1 MFEPSETDRLLIAA
15 RLALAADNADQAG
28 MLLDRVLVLEPANPM
43 ALTMRAEPLLD
54 RRAHDQALRLLDL
67 ALSAEPHFAP
77 AWYHRTRALWFT
89 GRHREGLESA
99 RYASSIQPANLLYRI
114 QQAQLAA
121 WMGYR
126 REARAV
132 LRPLRD
138 DNALNA
144 EERALVD
151 SALGEAAIA
160 AGRDAEASRYL
171 MQALQLNPDMRVTR
185 MMLGMH
191 QLRRGEFD
199 PGWANYAARE
209 GIKYLYPNGPPRL
222 PGSVWTGQELT
233 GRTIIVIDDQGHGD
247 SIQFFRYLRRL
258 RAMGASRVT
267 LLTFASLERLYR
279 QAGSDLTI
287 VSELQGEANADY
299 HCNST
304 ALLRWLG
311 VVAEPESGWTPYL
324 FAPSRSPLRLPQA
337 RGKRRGPRVGLAW
350 SGDPK
355 HTRDHLRSI
364 PAELFLTLMDVPG
377 IAFHSLQPVVR
388 PADEPALRQRRIGR
402 SVEAAADFADTAALI
417 EGLDLVVAVDTG
429 VAHLAAAMGKPVW
442 IVLHSFSDWRWLL
455 GRDDSPWYPTV
466 RLFRG
471 RADEWGDGD
480 FGWKPL
486 IGRVAAALRGF
497 VQG

>member
-15 RLALAADNADQAG
+15 RLALGADKTDEAA
-28 MLLDRVLVLEPANPM
+28 MLLDRVLALEPANPM
-43 ALTMRAEPLLD
+43 ALTMRAEPALD
-54 RRAHDQALRLLDL
+54 RRAHDQALRLLDQAL
-67 ALSAEPHFAP
+67 AAEPNFAP

-89 GRHREGLESA
+89 GRHAQGLESA
-99 RYASSIQPANLLYRI
+99 RHAASVQPGNLLYRL
-114 QQAQLAA
+114 QHAQLAA

-126 REARAV
+126 REAQDV

-138 DNALNA
+138 DKTLPAA
-144 EERALVD
+144 ERALVD

-160 AGRDAEASRYL
+160 AGRGAEASRYL
-171 MQALQLNPDMRVTR
+171 ARALRLNPDMRVTR

-191 QLRRGEFD
+191 QLRRGEF
-199 PGWANYAARE
+199 PAGWPNYAARE
-209 GIKYLYPNGPPRL
+209 GIKYLYPDGPPRL
-222 PGSVWTGQELT
+222 PGDLWTGQDLR
-233 GRTIIVIDDQGHGD
+233 GRSIVVIDDQGHGD

-258 RAMGASRVT
+258 RALGASQVT
-267 LLTFASLERLYR
+267 LLTFPGLERLYR
-279 QAGSDLTI
+279 QASADVTI
-287 VSELQGEANADY
+287 LCALPAETQADY

-311 VVAEPESGWTPYL
+311 VVPEAEPDWAPYL
-324 FAPSRSPLRLPQA
+324 FAPARSPLRLPRA
-337 RGKRRGPRVGLAW
+337 RRVKRVGLAW
-350 SGDPK
+350 SGDPA

-364 PAELFLTLMDVPG
+364 PAAVFLTLMDVPG

-388 PADEPALRQRRIGR
+388 PADEPALRRRKIGR

-442 IVLHSFSDWRWLL
+442 MVLHSFSDWRWLL
-455 GRDDSPWYPTV
+455 RRDDSPWYPTM

-480 FGWKPL
+480 MGWAPL
-486 IGRVAAALRGF
+486 IGRVTAALRGF
-497 VQG
+497 VKG